1 MIYLDEAA
9 TTKPKKE
16 ILDTIYSYMDMW
28 YNPSSLY
35 SPAQEAAN
43 ALKSAKETVAHFLNS
58 EMYEVYFTSCGS
70 ESNCWAIQGFVQ
82 NRLRKGR
89 TPSVITSV
97 IEHKS
102 ILSCADGI
110 GVDVHFIDVDT
121 NGCIDLKALEDTL
134 KYVISQKSGEDI
146 LVSIQ
151 YANNEIGTIQ
161 HIHDIA
167 LIVHKYGAIFHT
179 DAVQAFGHIP
189 IDVKASEIDMLSASG
204 HKIGTPKGI
213 GILYKKEDVEIS
225 PLIYGS
231 QMNGLRGG
239 TENLP
244 YIMGFAKAVELC
256 SVDMKQKKYLTIIKQ
271 RDYMIGE
278 LLDKISCKLNGQ
290 YTDRL
295 PNNINITFNQNVMG
309 EAMIY
314 LLDLCGIYVSA
325 GSACNSHSSVPSHVL
340 KAIGLSDEEA
350 VKSLRITLPDNITTD
365 ITDKVIH
372 EMQKQIQLLTE

>member
-244 YIMGFAKAVELC
+244 YIMGFAKSVELC
-256 SVDMKQKKYLTIIKQ
+256 SVDMKQKKYLTTIKQ

-278 LLDKISCKLNGQ
+278 LLDKIGCKLNGQ

-372 EMQKQIQLLTE
+372 EMQKQIQLLIE

>member
-16 ILDTIYSYMDMW
+16 VLDTIYSYMDMW

-189 IDVKASEIDMLSASG
+189 IDAKASEIDMLSASG

-256 SVDMKQKKYLTIIKQ
+256 SVDMKQKKYLTTIKQ

-278 LLDKISCKLNGQ
+278 LLDKIGCKLNGQ

-365 ITDKVIH
+365 ITDEVIH

>member
-372 EMQKQIQLLTE
+372 EMQKQIQLLIE

>member
-1 MIYLDEAA
+1 
-9 TTKPKKE
+9 
-16 ILDTIYSYMDMW
+16 MW

-35 SPAQEAAN
+35 SPAQEATN
-43 ALKSAKETVAHFLNS
+43 ALNSAKETTAHFLNS
-58 EMYEVYFTSCGS
+58 EMYEIYFTSCGS

-82 NRLRKGR
+82 NRLRKSK

-102 ILSCADGI
+102 ILSCVDDI

-121 NGCIDLKALEDTL
+121 NGCLDLRALEDTL
-134 KYVISQKSGEDI
+134 KYVILQKSGEDI

-213 GILYKKEDVEIS
+213 GILYKKEDIKIS

-256 SVDMKQKKYLTIIKQ
+256 SVDIKQKKYFTTMKQ
-271 RDYMIGE
+271 RDYMIAE
-278 LLDKISCKLNGQ
+278 LLNEIGCKLNGPCS
-290 YTDRL
+290 DRL
-295 PNNINITFNQNVMG
+295 PNNINVTFNQNVTS
-309 EAMIY
+309 EAMTY
-314 LLDLCGIYVSA
+314 LLDLCDIYVSS
-325 GSACNSHSSVPSHVL
+325 GPACNSHSLAPSHVL
-340 KAIGLSDEEA
+340 KAIGLSDKEI
-350 VKSLRITLPDNITTD
+350 VRSLRITIPDNITTNT
-365 ITDKVIH
+365 INEVVYEI
-372 EMQKQIQLLTE
+372 QKQIRLLTE